1 VLGVLGVRGVRLG
14 VVAAFGAVGVVV
26 LAAQQKAPQP
36 VDKTRGQPTFRSGV
50 DLVDVDIV
58 VVDKD
63 GAPVRGLKQS
73 DFTVMDRGK
82 PQTIA
87 TFQEVEN
94 ESKEMAPPSLLS
106 RVVRLDVSNN
116 QTSQAG
122 RLIVMVVDDLHIY
135 KDRTD
140 KAKEIARNVLT
151 QLGPASSMA
160 VLFTSGEHSTQVT
173 SDQTRLT
180 AAVDT
185 LKGRQSVR
193 RPHPAID
200 KQHGDRVDPEMSAA
214 QQIATISANND
225 TSVQDF
231 VENMT
236 QYQTLR
242 DAARLLGGGGDA
254 RRKAFVLI
262 SEGIGKDLHG
272 IFGAMT
278 PQGNVP
284 EGGLEYATTG
294 DPAATMKPDI
304 PPYHEMALLDMMES
318 MRRSNVA
325 TYAIDPRGKVDS
337 KDLSKECFPPP
348 RAGNTDPCVGDSS
361 GLIDWVSPV
370 RQAQHG
376 LEIMSEASGG
386 FAVTNTDDFT
396 SGLKKI
402 VDDLDHYYLIGF
414 YPSDAKGKGYRPLG
428 VRVEGHPEW
437 TLRYRRGYMPGGPPP
452 PPKNT
457 DPLVSLSAGIL
468 PKSDLPLRL
477 GAVTT
482 PAANGLAHVTL
493 ALEVSAPREQLQEP
507 DGRVRDTLKY
517 EVLIVDEKKAKVRSV
532 GGLEGRLTLSPKA
545 PGQTPPAIV
554 SYQVTHTLDVPP
566 GRFEV
571 RVSALSGKL
580 AKGGSVYLD
589 VDVPDFR
596 AAAPA
601 LGEMAVG
608 YADGPHVPVAPGAG
622 PVTAMPG
629 RGAPP
634 PASATAALPFPPS
647 LDRVFTPGDTLAV
660 YLEGTA
666 RSSTG
671 LIASLDVVDAAG
683 KVVRSQSPS
692 FSSADPIRLRATVP
706 LDGLTPGAYLLRATL
721 TSAGRSVGRESGFA
735 IR

>member
-1 VLGVLGVRGVRLG
+1 VLGVRGVRLG
-14 VVAAFGAVGVVV
+14 VVAFTGVGVVV
-26 LAAQQKAPQP
+26 SAAQQNAP
-36 VDKTRGQPTFRSGV
+36 QPTFRSGI
-50 DLVDVDIV
+50 DLVHVDVV

-73 DFTVMDRGK
+73 DFTVKDRRT

-87 TFQEVEN
+87 TFQEIEN
-94 ESKEMAPPSLLS
+94 ESKEAALPSLPLL
-106 RVVRLDVSNN
+106 RVARLDVSNN

-151 QLGPASSMA
+151 RLGPESSMA

-173 SDQTRLT
+173 NDQARLA

-200 KQHGDRVDPEMSAA
+200 AQKGARIDPEMPMEAA
-214 QQIATISANND
+214 QQIVSD
-225 TSVQDF
+225 SQDVKVQDF

-236 QYQTLR
+236 QYNTLR
-242 DAARLLGGGGDA
+242 DAARLLGAGDL

-272 IFGAMT
+272 LFGPMSTTGEA
-278 PQGNVP
+278 P
-284 EGGLEYATTG
+284 EGGVDYAANH
-294 DPAATMKPDI
+294 DPSATMVRAPET
-304 PPYHEMALLDMMES
+304 YHDFALLDMTEAL
-318 MRRSNVA
+318 RRANVA
-325 TYAIDPRGKVDS
+325 TYSIDPRGKVAS
-337 KDLSKECFPPP
+337 GDLAKECFPPP
-348 RAGNTDPCVGDSS
+348 RKGGTDPCVGDSS

-376 LEIMSEASGG
+376 LELMSEASGG

-396 SGLKKI
+396 TGLNKI
-402 VDDLDHYYLIGF
+402 VDDLDHYYLLGF
-414 YPSDAKGKGYRPLG
+414 YPSDTKGKGYRPID

-437 TLRYRRGYMPGGPPP
+437 TLRYRHGYMPGGPPP
-452 PPKNT
+452 APKNI

-482 PAANGLAHVTL
+482 PAANGLARVTL

-517 EVLIVDEKKAKVRSV
+517 EVLIVDEKKAKVRSA

-545 PGQTPPAIV
+545 SGETPPAIV
-554 SYQVTHTLDVPP
+554 SYQVTHTLEVPP
-566 GRFEV
+566 GHFEV
-571 RVSALSGKL
+571 RVSAFSGKL

-596 AAAPA
+596 AAPA
-601 LGEMAVG
+601 VLGEMAIG
-608 YADGPHVPVAPGAG
+608 YAEGPHVPVAPGAS
-622 PVTAMPG
+622 PVTAMSS
-629 RGAPP
+629 RGTPP
-634 PASATAALPFPPS
+634 PSATAALPFPPS

-660 YLEGTA
+660 YIEGTA
-666 RSSTG
+666 RSSSG
-671 LIASLDVVDAAG
+671 LLASLDVVDAAG

-692 FSSADPIRLRATVP
+692 FSSSDPIRLRGAVP
-706 LDGLTPGAYLLRATL
+706 LEGLSPGAYLLRATL
-721 TSAGRSVGRESGFA
+721 TSAGRSVSRESGFA